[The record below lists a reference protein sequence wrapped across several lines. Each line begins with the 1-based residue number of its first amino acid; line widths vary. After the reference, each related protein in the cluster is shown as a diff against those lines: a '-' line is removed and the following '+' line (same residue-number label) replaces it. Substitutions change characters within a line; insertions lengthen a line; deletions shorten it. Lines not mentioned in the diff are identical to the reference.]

1 MSQINVNTIA
11 ARTGSDISV
20 ASGHTL
26 KDSSDNA
33 FITSSGLTLISSQT
47 SQSSVS
53 AVTFDNVFTSTY
65 LFYKLVFTYE
75 PSTTADFRMVFRNGG
90 ASGSDITANY
100 DSKYTYL
107 TTSQSSY
114 TMGTSGA
121 GQSYIT
127 LMNGTA
133 AGSDYGLNVEMYN
146 PFVSS
151 KKTTGFMQGSWKD
164 GGQLQTGFSHDS
176 EESCT
181 GFKLYVATGTMAGD
195 YLLYG
200 YAK

>member
-1 MSQINVNTIA
+1 MP
-11 ARTGSDISV
+11 DISV

-114 TMGTSGA
+114 SMGTSGA

-133 AGSDYGLNVEMYN
+133 ANSDYGLNIEMYN

>member
-1 MSQINVNTIA
+1 MSQLNVNTIA
-11 ARTGSDISV
+11 ARTGTNISV

-107 TTSQSSY
+107 TTSQTSY
-114 TMGTSGA
+114 SMGTSGA

-127 LMNGTA
+127 LMNGTVA
-133 AGSDYGLNVEMYN
+133 NSDYGLNIEMYN

>member
-1 MSQINVNTIA
+1 MSQLNVNTIG
-11 ARTGSDISV
+11 ARTGTEISV

-26 KDSSDNA
+26 KDANGNE
-33 FITSSGLTLISSQT
+33 ITAGGLTLISSQT
-47 SQSSVS
+47 SQSGVS

-65 LFYKLVFTYE
+65 LFYKLAFTYE

-107 TTSQSSY
+107 TTSQTSY
-114 TMGTSGA
+114 SMGTSGA

-133 AGSDYGLNVEMYN
+133 ANSDYGLNIEMYN

>member
-107 TTSQSSY
+107 TTSQTSY
-114 TMGTSGA
+114 SMGTSGA

-133 AGSDYGLNVEMYN
+133 ANSDYGLNIEMYN

>member
-1 MSQINVNTIA
+1 MSQLNVNTIA
-11 ARTGSDISV
+11 ARTGTNISV

-107 TTSQSSY
+107 TTSQTSY
-114 TMGTSGA
+114 SMGTSGA

-133 AGSDYGLNVEMYN
+133 ADSDYGLNMEIYN
-146 PFVSS
+146 PFVST
-151 KKTTGFMQGSWKD
+151 KKSTGFMQGTWKD

-181 GFKLYVATGTMAGD
+181 GFRLYVATGTMAGD
-195 YLLYG
+195 FLLYG
-200 YAK
+200 YGT

>member
-133 AGSDYGLNVEMYN
+133 ANSDYGLNIEMYN